1 MRGDRVDRAS
11 GERGAVLV
19 AVLCALMGLSA
30 VAMSVALLATVETR
44 IARVTEART
53 QVQVTAAAAIE
64 AAFAE
69 LALEPDWDAV
79 LSGRRVSTLLA
90 EDRPSGPGPIVPG
103 WGPLDL
109 GLLTNR
115 LQRRTEARSVWAADT
130 GGWQLYLQGVPWQ
143 LISGDFISG
152 ELVLGEPPRT
162 VTYAGVW
169 VADDEADG
177 DGRPEQDANG
187 LVVVR
192 AEAFGSG
199 RAHAVVVA
207 TVRRRSAAGLPGGG
221 VELISWRSP
230 IA

>member
-1 MRGDRVDRAS
+1 MRGYRVDRES
-11 GERGAVLV
+11 GEQGAVLV

-30 VAMSVALLATVETR
+30 VAMAVALLATVETR
-44 IARVTEART
+44 IASLTEART
-53 QVQVTAAAAIE
+53 QAQVTAAAAIE

-90 EDRPSGPGPIVPG
+90 EDIPPIVPG
-103 WGPLDL
+103 WGTLDL
-109 GLLTNR
+109 GLLTTR
-115 LQRRTEARSVWAADT
+115 LQQRTEARSVWAADT
-130 GGWQLYLQGVPWQ
+130 GVWRLYLEGVPWE
-143 LISGDFISG
+143 LISGDLISG
-152 ELVLGEPPRT
+152 ELVSGDPPAT
-162 VTYAGVW
+162 ATYAGVW

-177 DGRPEQDANG
+177 DGRPEQDTNG

-207 TVRRRSAAGLPGGG
+207 TVRRRPASGLDQGG